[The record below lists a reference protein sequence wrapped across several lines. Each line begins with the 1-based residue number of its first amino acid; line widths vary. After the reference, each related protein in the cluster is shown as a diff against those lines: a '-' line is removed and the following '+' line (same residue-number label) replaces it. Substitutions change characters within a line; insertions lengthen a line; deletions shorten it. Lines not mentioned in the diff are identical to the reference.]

1 MEFRVL
7 YYFLTVAREGNITRA
22 ASVLHMTQPTLSR
35 QLAQLEEELGAPLLV
50 RGRHCVSLTKEGRM
64 LLRRAEE
71 ITDLV
76 AHTRQ
81 EIAHADDCV
90 DGCITMGC
98 GILSSGHLLADL
110 IKQYHQQ
117 FPLVT
122 FDLYTGTA
130 DEVTERMQDGLID
143 IGLLLEPVDLEQF
156 DYVRLPI
163 AETWQVFMRSDD
175 PLAEKECVSPE
186 DLLSAPVILPR
197 RMKVQSELANW
208 FGTVYEKLDILLT
221 TNFST
226 NGIIMV
232 THGLGRLLCIS
243 GSLPYMDK
251 THIAARSLNPFLQV
265 TAVLAW
271 KRGAVHSE
279 ATERFIQLIRKQSQS
294 R

>member
-7 YYFLTVAREGNITRA
+7 YYFLTVAREENITRA

-110 IKQYHQQ
+110 IRQYHQR

-143 IGLLLEPVDLEQF
+143 IGLLLEPTDLEPF
-156 DYVRLPI
+156 EYVRLPI
-163 AETWQVFMRSDD
+163 ADMWQVFMRGND
-175 PLAEKECVSPE
+175 PLADKEGVTPE
-186 DLLSAPVILPR
+186 DLLTDKVILPR
-197 RMKVQSELANW
+197 RLKVKGELANW
-208 FGTVYEKLDILLT
+208 FGPVYDRLDILFT
-221 TNFST
+221 TNFSV
-226 NGIIMV
+226 NAIIMV
-232 THGLGRLLCIS
+232 AHGLGRLLGIS
-243 GSLPYMDK
+243 GALPYLDK
-251 THIAARSLNPFLQV
+251 TQFAIRSLVPPLRE
-265 TAVLAW
+265 TSVLAW

>member
-81 EIAHADDCV
+81 EIAHADDFV

-130 DEVTERMQDGLID
+130 DEVTARMQDGLID
-143 IGLLLEPVDLEQF
+143 IGLMSEPVDLEPF
-156 DYVRLPI
+156 EYVRLPI
-163 AETWQVFMRSDD
+163 ADMWQVFMRGDD
-175 PLAEKECVSPE
+175 PLADKEAVTPE
-186 DLLSAPVILPR
+186 DLLTDKVILPR
-197 RMKVQSELANW
+197 RLKVKSELANW
-208 FGTVYEKLDILLT
+208 FGPVYDRLDILFT
-221 TNFST
+221 TNFSA
-226 NGIIMV
+226 NAIIMV
-232 THGLGRLLCIS
+232 AHGLGRLLGIS
-243 GSLPYMDK
+243 GALPYLDK
-251 THIAARSLNPFLQV
+251 TQFAIRSLVPPLRE
-265 TAVLAW
+265 TSVLVW
-271 KRGAVHSE
+271 KRGAAHSE
-279 ATERFIQLIRKQSQS
+279 ATERFIWLIRKQSQS
-294 R
+294 

>member
-1 MEFRVL
+1 
-7 YYFLTVAREGNITRA
+7 
-22 ASVLHMTQPTLSR
+22 
-35 QLAQLEEELGAPLLV
+35 
-50 RGRHCVSLTKEGRM
+50 M

-110 IKQYHQQ
+110 IRQYHQR

-143 IGLLLEPVDLEQF
+143 IGLLLEPTDLEQF

-175 PLAEKECVSPE
+175 PLAERECVSPE